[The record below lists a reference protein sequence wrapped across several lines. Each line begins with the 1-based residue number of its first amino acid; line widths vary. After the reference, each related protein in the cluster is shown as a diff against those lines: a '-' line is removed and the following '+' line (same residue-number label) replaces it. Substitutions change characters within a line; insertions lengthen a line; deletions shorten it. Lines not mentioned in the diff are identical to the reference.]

1 MTNKAT
7 TPPMTA
13 ESYHSLIERTSS
25 HMDDLLLYS
34 DSKGMSLYESFFSMS
49 LCVAALAHALEIDAN
64 TVHVGIDAALA
75 HLKEAEDHDE

>member
-1 MTNKAT
+1 
-7 TPPMTA
+7 MTA
-13 ESYHSLIERTSS
+13 ESYDGLIERTSL

-34 DSKGMSLYESFFSMS
+34 DSKGMTLYESFFSMS

>member
-13 ESYHSLIERTSS
+13 ESYDGLIERTSL

-34 DSKGMSLYESFFSMS
+34 DSKGMTLYESFFSMS

>member
-1 MTNKAT
+1 MTKHEKLKPLT
-7 TPPMTA
+7 F
-13 ESYHSLIERTSS
+13 ESYHRLIERTSS